1 MNKLIGI
8 ACVFMLL
15 GGGAQAAEKSSLENI
30 HSRHMLAEAMLTA
43 HFVAAA
49 LKAGMGREEIN
60 AVLTDIAEHS
70 AVTEFWVTD
79 AKGRPVFTNFKGP
92 GFTFPTDPK
101 AGTQAAPFAQLLD
114 RTKIRGGAEIP
125 SARIRPQGLQVC
137 WRIGSRPDPDRARG
151 SLRHG
156 HEQAVTIAGKEQ
168 AFAASSGASS
178 DR

>member
-15 GGGAQAAEKSSLENI
+15 SGGAQAGEKSSLENV

-79 AKGRPVFTNFKGP
+79 AKGRPAFTNVKGI
-92 GFTFPTDPK
+92 GFTFPTDPR
-101 AGTQAAPFAQLLD
+101 AGTQAAPFAHLLD
-114 RTKIRGGAEIP
+114 GTKSVVVQKFQPREFDLKVFKYVGVSGVDETRIVQVGV
-125 SARIRPQGLQVC
+125 SAL
-137 WRIGSRPDPDRARG
+137 DM
-151 SLRHG
+151 
-156 HEQAVTIAGKEQ
+156 GKQ
-168 AFAASSGASS
+168 
-178 DR
+178 